1 MADNELANTDETKYV
16 VTLEEVCTHMGY
28 LLNEIEADKIIKRS
42 FERLIKVADLYL
54 QGAIGKNY
62 PATDERA
69 KEIALLIIA
78 DLYDNREFETQK
90 MSNTARKLVN
100 DLEWQLKLEMRNNGN
115 EQKN

>member
-1 MADNELANTDETKYV
+1 MSEEKKETKPI
-16 VTLEEVCTHMGY
+16 TLEEVCDYMGY
-28 LLNEIEADKIIKRS
+28 LLNEVESDVTLKRS

-62 PATDERA
+62 PADERA
-69 KEIALLIIA
+69 KEIALLIVA

-100 DLEWQLKLEMRNNGN
+100 DLEWQLKLELRNNGN